1 MVSACKSQTC
11 AAGFDKVEFVYDG
24 EGNRT
29 QIKTTTAAGAVATRD
44 FRYQDDAIVEELLTD
59 ATHSN
64 AVVRSYVVDESGT
77 VVKLTVAAGEPDA
90 GHYVPIWNG
99 HGDAVNLSRLNADG
113 TLTQFRLLNTPF
125 YAKGLSVD
133 DVIAATLAPDGYE
146 FDSVIERSGHST
158 YRLIPEDRD
167 QVAQGLMDLQRLR
180 CTWEEGPGGLLA
192 IDVPPESN
200 IHDVY
205 AVLESGSEQGIWD
218 FEEGHVGHGILERHL
233 P

>member
-1 MVSACKSQTC
+1 MPNVQSSKEDDDDDGVLESHASKPASGALTASNGSVSEQPRTKIRVPLP
-11 AAGFDKVEFVYDG
+11 AGSWHGYAS
-24 EGNRT
+24 EGLW
-29 QIKTTTAAGAVATRD
+29 AEPVARD
-44 FRYQDDAIVEELLTD
+44 
-59 ATHSN
+59 
-64 AVVRSYVVDESGT
+64 
-77 VVKLTVAAGEPDA
+77 
-90 GHYVPIWNG
+90 
-99 HGDAVNLSRLNADG
+99 
-113 TLTQFRLLNTPF
+113 QFRLLNTPF

-133 DVIAATLAPDGYE
+133 DVVAATLAPDGYE

-158 YRLIPEDRD
+158 YRLIPEDKD

-218 FEEGHVGHGILERHL
+218 FEEGHVGHDIIERHL